1 MTATPVAA
9 THTTS
14 LGTRVLYSQA
24 WEDVAVARAA
34 LKIRPGDTVLA
45 VAASGDNP
53 LALLLDEPE
62 RLLAV
67 DLNPAQTALVAL
79 KVAALR
85 RLPAA
90 AVGPFLGA
98 GDDPVRP
105 ATYDRLRPDLPAAV
119 ARFWDERP
127 ADLARGVIHTGRF
140 ERYLDVFRRMVLRIV
155 PGRPTLRAMLAATTL
170 DEQRQLY
177 ARRWDR
183 PAWRTLFRLFFSR
196 PLLAAFGRH
205 PAMFQYNSIDD
216 IAGHYLRRCRHGL
229 TEVPIVDNPYV
240 TYMIAGNYD
249 RPERFPPYLQ
259 PLALARLPALIDRL
273 VVETVDLTTTLAALP
288 SGSVDAFYLS
298 DIFELFDPA
307 AFAATLAEVARVGR
321 PGARLCYWN
330 NLADRRRPSEMAHLL
345 DSLDNEAAALYARD
359 RVFIYS
365 RFVVESVRA
374 AGSRPGGGS

>member
-1 MTATPVAA
+1 MTAGAA
-9 THTTS
+9 THTTD
-14 LGTRVLYSQA
+14 LGRRVLYSQA

-34 LKIRPGDTVLA
+34 LRIRPGDTVLA
-45 VAASGDNP
+45 VAAAGDNP
-53 LALLLDEPE
+53 LALLLDEPG

-98 GDDPVRP
+98 GDDPDRP
-105 ATYDRLRPDLPAAV
+105 ATYQQVRPALPAA
-119 ARFWDERP
+119 AATFWDSAS
-127 ADLARGVIHTGRF
+127 ADLRRGVIHTGRF
-140 ERYLDVFRRMVLRIV
+140 ERYLDVFRRTVLRVV
-155 PGRPTLRAMLAATTL
+155 PGRATLRAMLAATTL
-170 DEQRQLY
+170 AEQRRLY
-177 ARRWDR
+177 DQHWDR
-183 PAWRTLFRLFFSR
+183 PAWRALFRVFFSR
-196 PLLAAFGRH
+196 PLLARFGRH
-205 PAMFQYNSIDD
+205 PALFEHNSIDD

-229 TEVPIVDNPYV
+229 TEVPIADNPYV
-240 TYMIAGNYD
+240 TYMIAGGYD

-259 PLALARLPALIDRL
+259 PAALARLPTLTDRL
-273 VVETVDLTTTLAALP
+273 VVETADLATVLAALP
-288 SGSVDAFYLS
+288 SASVDAFYLS
-298 DIFELFDPA
+298 DIFELFDPDA
-307 AFAATLAEVARVGR
+307 YAATLAEVARVGR

-330 NLADRRRPSEMAHLL
+330 NLADRRRPPKMAHLL

-374 AGSRPGGGS
+374 AGSRPRGGM